1 MISSTVICKP
11 NNGGE
16 PTIISCMSDFYM
28 QGDLPVWYM
37 IAMRMLLAALAIS
50 FCVADYKLVDREDFP
65 AASECVWN
73 AEATE
78 VNT

>member
-1 MISSTVICKP
+1 
-11 NNGGE
+11 
-16 PTIISCMSDFYM
+16 
-28 QGDLPVWYM
+28 M
-37 IAMRMLLAALAIS
+37 IAMRMLLVALAIS
-50 FCVADYKLVDREDFP
+50 FCVADYKLVDREDYP